1 MRVAPTAPRGAAA
14 PPPPPPPPQPRA
26 PPHRRAA
33 RAPPRASSDPAA
45 APAAPPLDRA
55 AGLAR
60 LDALLAAGREPEA
73 VALAEALKAG
83 GALRGFGAAAQV
95 PKRAYS
101 IAELR
106 LNGIETTEF
115 LAPSDSTLDGVRTA
129 LQAAALAGL
138 AAGAA
143 GGVLDAPRAAQ
154 GLLAGAFLLA
164 ADRVGA
170 GGGGEALVVDAA
182 ARLLSPTYARRVAL
196 HEAGHFLTAY
206 LLGLLPRAY
215 SLSALGALLASRAP
229 NAQAGTQ
236 LADGA
241 FQAEVAAGKL
251 RSASLDA
258 YACVALAG
266 VAAEWLRFGRAEG
279 GVADVAQLDAL
290 LRAAGF
296 TQKKAD
302 DQVRWAVLNVVAL
315 LRRHERAHGALAAAM
330 SRGESAAACIGA
342 VEEALAAMPDD
353 AL

>member
-1 MRVAPTAPRGAAA
+1 MRRAAPTAPRGGGAA
-14 PPPPPPPPQPRA
+14 PPPPPPRQRA
-26 PPHRRAA
+26 PPRRRAA
-33 RAPPRASSDPAA
+33 RAPPRAAADPSA
-45 APAAPPLDRA
+45 APAAPPLDAA

-73 VALAEALKAG
+73 VALAEELKAG

-129 LQAAALAGL
+129 LQAAALVGL
-138 AAGAA
+138 VAGAA
-143 GGVLDAPRAAQ
+143 GGAFDASRAAQ
-154 GLLAGAFLLA
+154 GLLVGAFLLT
-164 ADRVGA
+164 ADQVGS
-170 GGGGEALVVDAA
+170 GGGGEVLVVDTVG
-182 ARLLSPTYARRVAL
+182 RLLSLTYAHRVAL
-196 HEAGHFLTAY
+196 HEAGHFLIAY

-215 SLSALGALLASRAP
+215 SLSALDAFLATRAL
-229 NAQAGTQ
+229 NVQAGTQ
-236 LADGA
+236 FCDGA
-241 FQAEVAAGKL
+241 FQAEVAAGQLK
-251 RSASLDA
+251 SASLDA

-266 VAAEWLRFGRAEG
+266 VATEWLRFGRAEG

-315 LRRHERAHGALAAAM
+315 LRRHERAHDALAAAM
-330 SRGESAAACIGA
+330 GRGASAAACIGA
-342 VEEALAAMPDD
+342 VEEALAALPDD